1 MNYFVENFTVDEKV
15 ILNKY
20 FTNTDKPVF
29 GLINLPEAVKG
40 ALFARYSRSEKSL
53 RRLFLDE
60 FYNKESD
67 GIKSETTV
75 GLDRASDLYDKMILL
90 FGDDSVAQLGGA
102 HVACEQVSNILAKVL
117 EKGRIAS
124 YLEQSTRYVFYNQ
137 KIDGKYKYIVPCE
150 IQDASLRKEA
160 DNYLTELFDV
170 YSHLIQELQPL
181 LKVRFPKTEEQTV
194 RAWESTIKAKACD
207 IARGLLPGATKTNL
221 GIFATGQSFEY
232 LLVKMFASENA
243 EVRDY
248 GKMLLEELRKIIPS
262 FLKRVDLEDRGI
274 AWSKYMSDIQRS
286 VGNLDIT
293 GKRSAELVDNQIQ
306 VSLTEWDDKA
316 LDKIVEAILY
326 EYGELSDKELC
337 KYVETLDEAQK
348 QSIYLKYVGERNNR
362 RHKPGRALES
372 VYYRFDVLSDYGA
385 FRDMQRHRMLTIDWQ
400 RITPHYGY
408 IIPYDLEQYPELKK
422 LYVDVL
428 EKAKPVYEKIVQA
441 HGYEL
446 AQYVIPFAYKMR
458 YSLTMNLRE
467 AFHLI
472 ELRSQKQGHP
482 SYRKICHD
490 MVDEMRNKADHDFF
504 VKSMN
509 FVDYSPYYEL
519 SREDSEKNID
529 KRMNKLD
536 K

>member
-1 MNYFVENFTVDEKV
+1 MNYFVEDFTSEEKN
-15 ILNKY
+15 ILDQY
-20 FTNTDKPVF
+20 FTNTDRPVF
-29 GLINLPEAVKG
+29 GLVNLPEAVKG

-60 FYNKESD
+60 FYNTDSNSVSND
-67 GIKSETTV
+67 VSVGIE
-75 GLDRASDLYDKMILL
+75 RASDLYDKMILL

-102 HVACEQVSNILAKVL
+102 HVACEQVSNILAKVI
-117 EKGRIAS
+117 ERGRIAS

-137 KIDGKYKYIVPCE
+137 KQNDKYKYIVPSE
-150 IQDASLRKEA
+150 ITDLSLREEA
-160 DNYLTELFDV
+160 DKYLTELFDV
-170 YSHLIQELQPL
+170 YSDLIQQLQPL
-181 LKVRFPKTEEQTV
+181 LKEKFPKEESLSL

-221 GIFATGQSFEY
+221 GMFATGQSFEY
-232 LLVKMFASENA
+232 LLVKMFASNNT

-262 FLKRVDLEDRGI
+262 FLKRVDLEDRGV
-274 AWSKYMSDIQRS
+274 AWSKYLSEISQS
-286 VGNLDIT
+286 VSELDIT
-293 GKRSAELVDNQIQ
+293 NSQSDEAVDHEIK
-306 VSLTEWDDKA
+306 VSLSEWDDSA

-326 EYGELSDKELC
+326 EYGELSDQQLKE
-337 KYVETLDEAQK
+337 YVAGLSATEKEN
-348 QSIYLKYVGERNNR
+348 IYHKYVGNRTNR

-372 VYYRFDVLSDYGA
+372 VYYRFDILSDYGA
-385 FRDMQRHRMLTIDWQ
+385 FRDIQRHRMLTIDWQ

-408 IIPYDLEQYPELKK
+408 VIAHDLEEYPQLKS

-428 EKAKPVYEKIVQA
+428 EKAKPVYEKVVKKY
-441 HGYEL
+441 GYEV
-446 AQYVIPFAYKMR
+446 AQYLIPFAYKMR
-458 YSLTMNLRE
+458 YSLKMNLRE

-490 MVDEMRNKADHDFF
+490 MVDEMKSKATHNMF
-504 VKSMN
+504 VESMN

-529 KRMNKLD
+529 KRIKS
-536 K
+536 

>member
-1 MNYFVENFTVDEKV
+1 MDYFVENFKPEEKV
-15 ILNKY
+15 ILDKY
-20 FTNTDKPVF
+20 FTNNDKPVF

-60 FYNKESD
+60 FYNADSND
-67 GIKSETTV
+67 VQSETSV
-75 GLDRASDLYDKMILL
+75 GMERASDLYDKMILL

-137 KIDGKYKYIVPCE
+137 KQNGKYKYIVPQE
-150 IQDASLRKEA
+150 ITDSALRKET
-160 DNYLTELFDV
+160 DEYLNELFDV
-170 YSHLIQELQPL
+170 YSTLIEDIQPL
-181 LKVRFPKTEEQTV
+181 LKLKFPKGDEQTV

-221 GIFATGQSFEY
+221 GIFATGQSLEY
-232 LLVKMFASENA
+232 LLVKMLASDNK
-243 EVRDY
+243 EVCEY

-262 FLKRVDLEDRGI
+262 FLKRVDLEDRGV
-274 AWSKYMSDIQRS
+274 AWGKYLSDIKQTVS
-286 VGNLDIT
+286 KLDIANRKSDET
-293 GKRSAELVDNQIQ
+293 IDHNIKVGLSY
-306 VSLTEWDDKA
+306 WDADA

-326 EYGELSDKELC
+326 EYSELSDKQLTE
-337 KYVETLDEAQK
+337 YVSQLSEQEKKD
-348 QSIYLKYVGERNNR
+348 IYKKYVGDRKNR
-362 RHKPGRALES
+362 RHKPGRALETAF
-372 VYYRFDVLSDYGA
+372 YRFDVLSDYGA
-385 FRDMQRHRMLTIDWQ
+385 FRDIQRHRMMTIEWQ
-400 RITPHYGY
+400 RITPNYGY
-408 IIPYDLEQYPELKK
+408 VIPHDLNEYPELKK
-422 LYVDVL
+422 LFTDVV
-428 EKAKPVYEKIVQA
+428 EKAKGIYDKLSDA
-441 HGYEL
+441 YGYEI

-458 YSLTMNLRE
+458 YSINMNLRE

-490 MVDEMRNKADHDFF
+490 MIDEMKEKANHHFF
-504 VKSMN
+504 VDSMN
-509 FVDYSPYYEL
+509 FVDYSPYYDL

-529 KRMNKLD
+529 KRMGNQ
-536 K
+536 

>member
-1 MNYFVENFTVDEKV
+1 MNYFVEDFTSEEKT

-29 GLINLPEAVKG
+29 GLVNLPEAVKG

-60 FYNKESD
+60 FYNEQA
-67 GIKSETTV
+67 GEARYETSV

-137 KIDGKYKYIVPCE
+137 KINGKYKYIIPSE
-150 IQDASLRKEA
+150 ITDTEILQDT
-160 DNYLTELFDV
+160 DNYLTELFEV
-170 YSHLIQELQPL
+170 YSQLIQDLQPL
-181 LKVRFPKTEEQTV
+181 LKEKFPRTEEQTV

-232 LLVKMFASENA
+232 LLVKMFASDNA
-243 EVRDY
+243 EVREY

-262 FLKRVDLEDRGI
+262 FLKRVDLEDRGVV
-274 AWSKYMSDIQRS
+274 WSKYLSDIRRS
-286 VGNLDIT
+286 VSELEIT
-293 GKRSAELVDNQIQ
+293 RKQSAEIPDNKIK
-306 VSLTEWDDKA
+306 VHLTEWDENA

-326 EYGELSDKELC
+326 EYSELSDDELG
-337 KYVETLDEAQK
+337 KYIKTLSENDK
-348 QSIYLKYVGERNNR
+348 QNIYLKYVGERTNR
-362 RHKPGRALES
+362 RYKPGRALES
-372 VYYRFDVLSDYGA
+372 VYYRFDILSDYGA
-385 FRDMQRHRMLTIDWQ
+385 FRDIQRHRMLTIEWQ

-408 IIPYDLEQYPELKK
+408 VIPYDLEQYPQLKQA
-422 LYVDVL
+422 YTDIL
-428 EKAKPVYEKIVQA
+428 EKAKPVYEKIA
-441 HGYEL
+441 GNYGYEV

-458 YSLTMNLRE
+458 YSIKMNLRE

-490 MVDEMRNKADHDFF
+490 MVNEMRAKAHHDFF
-504 VKSMN
+504 VESMN

-529 KRMNKLD
+529 KKL
-536 K
+536 KNNG

>member
-1 MNYFVENFTVDEKV
+1 MDYFVEDFTAEEKEV
-15 ILNKY
+15 LNRY
-20 FTNTDKPVF
+20 FTNTDRPVF
-29 GLINLPEAVKG
+29 GLVNLPEAVKG

-60 FYNKESD
+60 FYNKDSND
-67 GIKSETTV
+67 VSVETTV
-75 GLDRASDLYDKMILL
+75 GMDRASDLYDKMILL

-102 HVACEQVSNILAKVL
+102 HVACEQVSNILAKVI

-137 KIDGKYKYIVPCE
+137 KQNGKYKYILPAEVT
-150 IQDASLRKEA
+150 DTNLRSEA

-170 YSHLIQELQPL
+170 YSYLIEELQPL
-181 LKVRFPKTEEQTV
+181 LKKEFPKTEDITV

-221 GIFATGQSFEY
+221 GVFATGQSYEY
-232 LLVKMFASENA
+232 LLVKMFADENK
-243 EVRDY
+243 EVREY

-262 FLKRVDLEDRGI
+262 FLKRVDLEDRGVV
-274 AWSKYMSDIQRS
+274 WSKYLSDIKNS
-286 VGNLDIT
+286 VSELDNSH
-293 GKRSAELVDNQIQ
+293 KRSDEQPDNEIK
-306 VSLTEWDDKA
+306 VSLSDWDENA

-326 EYGELSDKELC
+326 EYSELSDRELSIHVEKMTEKE
-337 KYVETLDEAQK
+337 KKE
-348 QSIYLKYVGERNNR
+348 IYLKYAGNRTNR

-372 VYYRFDVLSDYGA
+372 VFYRFDVLSDYGA
-385 FRDMQRHRMLTIDWQ
+385 FRDIQRHRMLTIDWQ

-408 IIPYDLEQYPELKK
+408 VIPYDLERYTDLKK
-422 LYVDVL
+422 KYVDVL
-428 EKAKPVYEKIVQA
+428 EKAKSVYEKLSDKY
-441 HGYEL
+441 GYDI

-458 YSLTMNLRE
+458 YSLKMNLRE

-482 SYRKICHD
+482 SYRKICLD
-490 MVDEMRNKADHDFF
+490 MIDQMKEKAKHGFF
-504 VKSMN
+504 VSSMN
-509 FVDYSPYYEL
+509 FVDYSPYYNL

-529 KRMNKLD
+529 RKMNS
-536 K
+536 

>member
-1 MNYFVENFTVDEKV
+1 MNYFVENFTSDEKK

-60 FYNKESD
+60 FYNEES
-67 GIKSETTV
+67 GEAIHETSV

-102 HVACEQVSNILAKVL
+102 HVACEQVTNILAKVL

-137 KIDGKYKYIVPCE
+137 KIDGKYKYIIPTE
-150 IQDASLRKEA
+150 ITDPEIKEET
-160 DNYLTELFDV
+160 DIYLTGLFDV
-170 YSHLIQELQPL
+170 YSQLIHDLQPL
-181 LKVRFPKTEEQTV
+181 LKEKFPKTEEQTV

-232 LLVKMFASENA
+232 LLVKMFASDNA
-243 EVRDY
+243 EVREY

-262 FLKRVDLEDRGI
+262 FLKRVDLEDRGVV
-274 AWSKYMSDIQRS
+274 WSKYLSDINDSINELEITRKQS
-286 VGNLDIT
+286 SDI
-293 GKRSAELVDNQIQ
+293 ADNDIK
-306 VSLTEWDDKA
+306 VSLTEWDENA

-326 EYGELSDKELC
+326 EYSELSDNELS
-337 KYVETLDEAQK
+337 KYVKALSKTDK
-348 QSIYLKYVGERNNR
+348 QNIYLKYAGERSNR
-362 RHKPGRALES
+362 RYKPGRALES
-372 VYYRFDVLSDYGA
+372 AYYRFDILSDYGA
-385 FRDMQRHRMLTIDWQ
+385 FRDIQRHRMLTIDWQ

-408 IIPYDLEQYPELKK
+408 VIPHDLEQYPELKK
-422 LYVDVL
+422 AYTDII
-428 EKAKPVYEKIVQA
+428 EKAKPVYQKIA
-441 HGYEL
+441 DKYGYEL

-490 MVDEMRNKADHDFF
+490 MIDEMSKKAKHDFF
-504 VKSMN
+504 IKSMN

-529 KRMNKLD
+529 KKLNNNK
-536 K
+536 

>member
-1 MNYFVENFTVDEKV
+1 MDYFVENFSSEEKI

-67 GIKSETTV
+67 NVATETTV

-102 HVACEQVSNILAKVL
+102 HVACEQVTNILAKVL

-137 KIDGKYKYIVPCE
+137 KINGKYKYIVPTE
-150 IQDASLRKEA
+150 ITDASLKNET
-160 DNYLTELFDV
+160 DSYLTELFDV
-170 YSHLIQELQPL
+170 YSRLIEDLQPL
-181 LKVRFPKTEEQTV
+181 LKERFPKPEEQTL

-207 IARGLLPGATKTNL
+207 IARGLLPAATKTNL

-232 LLVKMFASENA
+232 LLVKMFASDNA

-262 FLKRVDLEDRGI
+262 FLKRVDLEDRGV
-274 AWSKYMSDIQRS
+274 AWSKYISDIKDN
-286 VGNLDIT
+286 VAKLDISN
-293 GKRSAELVDNQIQ
+293 KRSDELVDNQIQ
-306 VSLTEWDDKA
+306 VRLTEWDDKA
-316 LDKIVEAILY
+316 LDKITEAILY
-326 EYGELSDKELC
+326 EYSELSDVELC
-337 KYVETLDEAQK
+337 KYVKNLSEADK
-348 QSIYLKYVGERNNR
+348 QSIYRQYVGERNNR

-408 IIPYDLEQYPELKK
+408 VIPHDLELYPELKK

-428 EKAKPVYEKIVQA
+428 EKAKPVYENILKA

-490 MVDEMRNKADHDFF
+490 MVDEMKDKANHNLF
-504 VKSMN
+504 VESMN

-519 SREDSEKNID
+519 SREDSENNID
-529 KRMNKLD
+529 KKLKKLD
-536 K
+536 Q

>member
-1 MNYFVENFTVDEKV
+1 MEYFVENFTADEKL

-29 GLINLPEAVKG
+29 GLVNLPEAVKG

-67 GIKSETTV
+67 NVAAETTV

-102 HVACEQVSNILAKVL
+102 HVACEQVTNILAKVL

-137 KIDGKYKYIVPCE
+137 KQNGKYKYIVPSE
-150 IQDASLRKEA
+150 ITDSSLRSEVDA
-160 DNYLTELFDV
+160 YLTELFDV
-170 YSHLIQELQPL
+170 YSRLIEDLQPL
-181 LKVRFPKTEEQTV
+181 LKERFPKTDEQTL

-232 LLVKMFASENA
+232 LLVKMFASDNA

-262 FLKRVDLEDRGI
+262 FLKRVDLEDRGV
-274 AWSKYMSDIQRS
+274 AWSKYLSDIKES
-286 VGNLDIT
+286 VGNLDVVN
-293 GKRSAELVDNQIQ
+293 KKSDESVDNEIQ
-306 VSLTEWDDKA
+306 VSLSQWDDKA

-326 EYGELSDKELC
+326 EYGELSDTEIC
-337 KYVETLDEAQK
+337 KYVSTLSDAAK
-348 QSIYLKYVGERNNR
+348 QDIYLQYVGTRNNR

-400 RITPHYGY
+400 RITPNYGY
-408 IIPYDLEQYPELKK
+408 VIPHDLELYPELKK
-422 LYVDVL
+422 IYTDVL
-428 EKAKPVYEKIVQA
+428 DKAKSVYNNIAKA

-458 YSLTMNLRE
+458 YALTMNLRE
-467 AFHLI
+467 AFHVI

-490 MVDEMRNKADHDFF
+490 MVDELKAKAKHDFF
-504 VKSMN
+504 VDTMN
-509 FVDYSPYYEL
+509 FVDYSPYYDL
-519 SREDSEKNID
+519 SREDAEKSID
-529 KRMNKLD
+529 KRISKLEQ
-536 K
+536 